1 MVGFSRLIEL
11 DEVGTLGRQK
21 QLRLDVIDP
30 TIGRHNGKII
40 KSTGDGL
47 IVEFGSV
54 VQAVQCAVEV
64 QQELVE
70 RESERSQDER
80 IQYRIA
86 IHLGDVVSDD
96 DDLYGD
102 GVNIAAR
109 LEALAEPGGIVVS
122 GTAYDMLKTQV
133 DVGYRSL
140 GEKHLKNMAKPVRV
154 YKVTS
159 ADYGPPKLSKSR
171 RQLAIL
177 TTVLFAAGIV
187 GAAWWWNLQ
196 DRAPDHFGPPPM
208 HKLIDIDSSEL
219 TSDFDGIYTGAL
231 HCSRAGDGPLADFE
245 TQEGRPMLV
254 HVRNGAAT
262 YRLGRSEPIEAY
274 DGGEP
279 FYEIMEFAIT
289 EAGIVR
295 VLGQFQ
301 WTETQIIGEVVPF
314 QLIAFR
320 GSVDDQRIFVRGTRG
335 PRRCSLELS
344 RF

>member
-11 DEVGTLGRQK
+11 DEVGTLARQK
-21 QLRLDVIDP
+21 QLRLDVIEP
-30 TIGRHNGKII
+30 TIGRHNGKVI

-70 RESERSQDER
+70 RESERSLEER

-86 IHLGDVVSDD
+86 IHLGDVISDD
-96 DDLYGD
+96 NDLYGD

-109 LEALAEPGGIVVS
+109 LETLAEPGGIVVS

-154 YKVTS
+154 YQVTS
-159 ADYGPPKLSKSR
+159 AENGPPKLSRSR
-171 RQLAIL
+171 RKLAVL
-177 TTVLFAAGIV
+177 TAALFAAGIV
-187 GAAWWWNLQ
+187 GAAWWWNLRNQ
-196 DRAPDHFGPPPM
+196 ATDHLGPLPT
-208 HKLIDIDSSEL
+208 HTLIDIDGSEL
-219 TSDFDGIYTGAL
+219 TSDFDGYYSGAL

-245 TQEGRPMLV
+245 TQAGRPMLLR
-254 HVRNGAAT
+254 VRNGAAT
-262 YRLGRSEPIEAY
+262 YRLGRSEPIETY

-289 EAGIVR
+289 EAGIVKA
-295 VLGQFQ
+295 VGQFQ
-301 WTETQIIGEVVPF
+301 WTETQVLGEVVPF
-314 QLIAFR
+314 QPIAFR
-320 GSVDDQRIFVRGTRG
+320 GSVDDQRIFVRGIRG